1 MGAEG
6 RRSLILRCALLAAL
20 GFAVP
25 LAPHDAGLAA
35 QVATRIEGQVRGFDT
50 QPLAEATLIFHHLA
64 LNQQQRLPT
73 DSQGRFSGALPPGR
87 YRVAILHQ
95 GKVLWVVAL
104 EVAEAAEPLRLE
116 IDLEALRRRAEA
128 PPVLDVEL
136 QRRLRQHEED
146 LARRMRVRDH
156 YRQGLEALER
166 GDTEA
171 AIRELESARD
181 LEPSEALYQAQL
193 GEAYAG
199 AGRLSEA
206 VAAYEAALRLEPDDP
221 ALRNNYANVLAR
233 AGRTEEAL
241 AAFSEAARHAGE
253 QAATVYFNWGATLF
267 RANRYA
273 EAADYFRRAT
283 QGEKADAMAFY
294 FLGLSLDRSVA
305 DEPPAGRHAPEAR
318 EAFARYLALAPD
330 GKYAAQAADHLK
342 RLPGPSPR

>member
-1 MGAEG
+1 M
-6 RRSLILRCALLAAL
+6 
-20 GFAVP
+20 P
-25 LAPHDAGLAA
+25 LAPQNAGLAA
-35 QVATRIEGQVRGFDT
+35 QVTTRIEGQVRGFDA
-50 QPLAEATLIFHHLA
+50 QPLAEATVIFHHLA

-73 DSQGRFSGALPPGR
+73 DSQGRFSGALLPGR
-87 YRVAILHQ
+87 YRAAILHQ

-166 GDTEA
+166 GDAEA

-193 GEAYAG
+193 GEAYAS
-199 AGRLSEA
+199 AQRLSEA
-206 VAAYEAALRLEPDDP
+206 LAAYEAALRLEPDDP

-253 QAATVYFNWGATLF
+253 PDSGEQAAAVYFNWGATLF

-273 EAADYFRRAT
+273 EAADSFRRAT
-283 QGEKADAMAFY
+283 HGEKADAMAFY
-294 FLGLSLDRSVA
+294 FLGLSLVRSVA
-305 DEPPAGRHAPEAR
+305 AEPPAGRHAPEAR
-318 EAFARYLALAPD
+318 EAFARYLALAPE
-330 GKYAAQAADHLK
+330 GKYAAQAADYLK
-342 RLPGPSPR
+342 RLRAPSPP